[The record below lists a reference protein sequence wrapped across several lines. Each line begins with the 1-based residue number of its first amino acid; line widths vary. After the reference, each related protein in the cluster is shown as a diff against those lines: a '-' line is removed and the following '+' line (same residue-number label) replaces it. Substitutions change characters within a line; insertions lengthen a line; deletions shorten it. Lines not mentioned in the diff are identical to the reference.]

1 MPVPI
6 PSDLSKLS
14 DTELEALRAQL
25 QKERDSVYARQG
37 EVCREQEHRR
47 KSATLRQITQGMS
60 DEDKAR
66 LLETVKP

>member
-14 DTELEALRAQL
+14 DAELEALRAQL
-25 QKERDSVYARQG
+25 QKERDAVYARQG

-47 KSATLRQITQGMS
+47 KSATLQAITQGMS
-60 DEDKAR
+60 AEDKTR
-66 LLETVKP
+66 LLGTVKP